1 MFPTESPSSLLNGL
15 NPEQLAAVTWPPQS
29 ALVLAGAGSGKTRV
43 LTTRIAWLLQSG
55 QASVH
60 SIMAVTF
67 TNKAAR
73 EMQTRLGAMTPVNVR
88 AMWLGTFHGLC
99 HRFLRLH
106 HRDAGLPSTFQILDS
121 GDQLSLIKRLL
132 KQLNIAE
139 EIIAPRSLQ
148 GFINAQKEN
157 GLRAGVLEAPDPHTK
172 RMIECYAE
180 YDKWCS
186 REGVVDFAELML
198 KSYEMLQS
206 NEILRRHYQNR
217 FNHILVDE
225 FQDTNKLQ
233 YAWLKLL
240 AGESAAVFAVGDDDQ
255 SIYRFRGAHVGNMTA
270 LMKEFAIEVPI
281 KLEQNYRS
289 DGHIL
294 AAANAVIENNAERL
308 GKNLRTDADMGDKI
322 RFFSA
327 PTDLDEAQFIIDEAK
342 SLHREGRALAEM
354 AVLYRSN
361 AQSRVIEQALF
372 RAGVP
377 YKIYGGLRFYERQEI
392 KHALAYLRLAANP
405 DDDNALLRVINVPA
419 RGIGTRTVENLQAA
433 SQEQGISLWQ
443 AVCTLAAKNAKVAE
457 FAKIIEAM
465 RQQIGQL
472 SLAEMMVSAVHDSG
486 LMESYK
492 TAKGDN
498 QDRIDNLEELIHAA
512 IAFKPEESNFETLP
526 ENIVK
531 DVSARVLSESSSED
545 IQEDNSEQVPTN
557 IQDNRNSKQYRNPA
571 DGSLYSVVES
581 SRPVIT
587 SVREPYQYSEQNVF
601 AVLAF
606 LSNAALESGENQAGQ
621 GEDAV
626 QLMTVH
632 AAKGL
637 EFDTVFLTGMEEGRF
652 PSEMS
657 LAERGGL
664 EEERRLMYVAI
675 TRARKRLY
683 ISMAQQRM
691 LHGQTQFGIVSR
703 FVEEIP
709 PEVLHYLS
717 AKKQSFNSFTDAPRS
732 RSNTVREDYKLP
744 QEYAG
749 FRIGQNVRHAK
760 FGTGVI
766 IDAVDKGESARL
778 TINFGKEGVKELDT
792 KFAKLEVM

>member
-1 MFPTESPSSLLNGL
+1 MFPDAPESSAQLLQGL

-43 LTTRIAWLLQSG
+43 LTTRIAWLLQTR
-55 QASVH
+55 QAGVH

-67 TNKAAR
+67 TNKAAK
-73 EMQTRLGAMTPVNVR
+73 EMQTRLGAMIPVNVR

-106 HRDAGLPSTFQILDS
+106 HREAELPASFQILDS
-121 GDQLSLIKRLL
+121 GDQLSLVKRLL
-132 KQLNIAE
+132 KSQNIAE

-148 GFINAQKEN
+148 GFINAQKES
-157 GLRAGVLEAPDPHTK
+157 GLRADKLEAPDPHTR

-180 YDKWCS
+180 YDKICR

-198 KSYEMLQS
+198 RSYEILQR
-206 NEILRRHYQNR
+206 NDILRQHYQNR

-233 YAWLKLL
+233 YAWLKLM
-240 AGESAAVFAVGDDDQ
+240 AGDSAAVFAVGDDDQ
-255 SIYRFRGAHVGNMTA
+255 SIYRFRGANVGNMTA
-270 LMKEFAIEVPI
+270 LMHEFGIDAPI

-289 DGHIL
+289 VGNIL
-294 AAANAVIENNAERL
+294 AAANAVIENNDERL
-308 GKNLRTDADMGDKI
+308 GKNLRTDAAAGDKI
-322 RFFSA
+322 RYLSA
-327 PTDLDEAQFIIDEAK
+327 PSDFEEAQFIIDEAK
-342 SLHREGRALAEM
+342 SLHREGWPLSEM

-392 KHALAYLRLAANP
+392 KHALAYLRLAVNP
-405 DDDNALLRVINVPA
+405 DDDNALLRVINMPP
-419 RGIGTRTVENLQAA
+419 RGIGARTIENLQTA
-433 SQEQGISLWQ
+433 SAEQGISLWQ
-443 AVCTLAAKNAKVAE
+443 AACNAGAKAAKTAAFVRL
-457 FAKIIEAM
+457 IESL
-465 RQQIGQL
+465 RNQVGQL
-472 SLAEMMVSAVHDSG
+472 SLPEILAGILKDSG
-486 LMESYK
+486 LIEYYQTQKS
-492 TAKGDN
+492 DH
-498 QDRIDNLEELIHAA
+498 QDRLDNLDELVNAA
-512 IAFKPEESNFETLP
+512 IEFNPEESNFEILP
-526 ENIVK
+526 DNIAAA
-531 DVSARVLSESSSED
+531 D
-545 IQEDNSEQVPTN
+545 
-557 IQDNRNSKQYRNPA
+557 PA
-571 DGSLYSVVES
+571 FPL
-581 SRPVIT
+581 
-587 SVREPYQYSEQNVF
+587 
-601 AVLAF
+601 LAF

-621 GEDAV
+621 GEDAI

-632 AAKGL
+632 ASKGL
-637 EFDTVFLTGMEEGRF
+637 EFNVVFLTGMEEGRF

-717 AKKQSFNSFTDAPRS
+717 AKKAAFASFDTPKPRS
-732 RSNTVREDYKLP
+732 DIRAAETYQAAKT
-744 QEYAG
+744 YGG
-749 FRIGQNVRHAK
+749 FKIGQNVRHPK

-792 KFAKLEVM
+792 KYAKLEAV

>member
-1 MFPTESPSSLLNGL
+1 
-15 NPEQLAAVTWPPQS
+15 
-29 ALVLAGAGSGKTRV
+29 
-43 LTTRIAWLLQSG
+43 
-55 QASVH
+55 
-60 SIMAVTF
+60 MAVTF
-67 TNKAAR
+67 TNKAAK
-73 EMQTRLGAMTPVNVR
+73 EMQTRLGAMIPINVR

-106 HRDAGLPSTFQILDS
+106 HRDAGLPSSFQILDS

-132 KQLNIAE
+132 KSLNIAE

-148 GFINAQKEN
+148 GFINAQKES
-157 GLRAGVLEAPDPHTK
+157 GLRADALEAPDPHTR

-180 YDKWCS
+180 YDKICQ

-198 KSYEMLQS
+198 RSYEMLAR
-206 NEILRRHYQNR
+206 NEILRTHYQNR

-233 YAWLKLL
+233 YKWLKLM
-240 AGESAAVFAVGDDDQ
+240 AGEHAAVFAVGDDDQ

-270 LMKEFAIEVPI
+270 LMQEFHIDAPV

-289 DGHIL
+289 VGNIL
-294 AAANAVIENNAERL
+294 AAANAVIENNGDRL
-308 GKNLRTDADMGDKI
+308 GKNLRTDAEAGDKI

-327 PTDLDEAQFIIDEAK
+327 PSDSDEAQFVVEETKA
-342 SLHREGRALAEM
+342 LHREGKLLRET

-372 RAGVP
+372 RSGLP

-392 KHALAYLRLAANP
+392 KHALAYLRLAVNP
-405 DDDNALLRVINVPA
+405 DDDNALLRVINVPP
-419 RGIGTRTVENLQAA
+419 RGIGVRTIENIQTA
-433 SQEQGISLWQ
+433 SSEMGISLWQ
-443 AVCTLAAKNAKVAE
+443 AACAAGAKAAKVAA
-457 FAKIIEAM
+457 FVRLIENL
-465 RQQIGQL
+465 RTQIGQMP
-472 SLAEMMVSAVHDSG
+472 LAEIMSGIVRDSG
-486 LMESYK
+486 LVEYYQ
-492 TAKGDN
+492 TQKGDH
-498 QDRIDNLEELIHAA
+498 QDRLDNLDELVNAA
-512 IAFKPEESNFETLP
+512 IAFKPEESNFEILP
-526 ENIVK
+526 
-531 DVSARVLSESSSED
+531 
-545 IQEDNSEQVPTN
+545 DNAAA
-557 IQDNRNSKQYRNPA
+557 DPA
-571 DGSLYSVVES
+571 F
-581 SRPVIT
+581 P
-587 SVREPYQYSEQNVF
+587 
-601 AVLAF
+601 VLAF
-606 LSNAALESGENQAGQ
+606 LSNAALESGENQAGE

-652 PSEMS
+652 PSELS

-691 LHGQTQFGIVSR
+691 LHGQTQFGVVSR

-709 PEVLHYLS
+709 PQVLHFLS
-717 AKKQSFNSFTDAPRS
+717 PKKSAAFADAPPLRRS
-732 RSNTVREDYKLP
+732 SPAENYQP
-744 QEYAG
+744 AQSYAG

-766 IDAVDKGESARL
+766 IDAADKGNSARL
-778 TINFGKEGVKELDT
+778 TINFGKQGVKELDT
-792 KFAKLEVM
+792 AFAKLEAV

>member
-1 MFPTESPSSLLNGL
+1 MFSSESSSLLSGL

-43 LTTRIAWLLQSG
+43 LTTRIAWLLQTQ

-67 TNKAAR
+67 TNKAAK
-73 EMQTRLGAMTPVNVR
+73 EMQTRLGAMIPVNVR
-88 AMWLGTFHGLC
+88 SMWLGTFHGLC

-106 HRDAGLPSTFQILDS
+106 HRDAGLPASFQILDS

-139 EIIAPRSLQ
+139 EIIASRSLQ
-148 GFINAQKEN
+148 GFINAQKES
-157 GLRAGVLEAPDPHTK
+157 GLRADALHAPDPHTQ

-180 YDKWCS
+180 YDKWCN
-186 REGVVDFAELML
+186 REGVADFAELML
-198 KSYEMLQS
+198 RSYELLLR
-206 NEILRRHYQNR
+206 NEALRVHYQNR

-233 YAWLKLL
+233 YAWLKLM
-240 AGESAAVFAVGDDDQ
+240 AGGHTAVFAVGDDDQ
-255 SIYRFRGAHVGNMTA
+255 SIYRFRGANVGNMTD
-270 LMKEFAIEVPI
+270 LMREFAIDAPI

-289 DGHIL
+289 VGNIL
-294 AAANAVIENNAERL
+294 IAANAVIENNAQRL
-308 GKNLRTDADMGDKI
+308 GKNLRTNAANGDKI
-322 RFFSA
+322 RYFSA
-327 PTDLDEAQFIIDEAK
+327 PTDFDEAQFIVDEAK
-342 SLHREGRALAEM
+342 SLNREGWPLSEM

-361 AQSRVIEQALF
+361 AQSRIIEQTLF
-372 RAGVP
+372 RSGVP

-392 KHALAYLRLAANP
+392 KHALAYLRLAVNP

-419 RGIGTRTVENLQAA
+419 RGIGTRTVENIQTAA
-433 SQEQGISLWQ
+433 QEQGVSLWQ
-443 AVCTLAAKNAKVAE
+443 ATCAAAVKHAKTAAFVR
-457 FAKIIEAM
+457 IIEAL

-472 SLAEMMVSAVHDSG
+472 SLAEITSSAVHDSG
-486 LMESYK
+486 LMEFYR

-498 QDRIDNLEELIHAA
+498 QDRIDNLEELINASVE
-512 IAFKPEESNFETLP
+512 FKPEDTHFETVP
-526 ENIVK
+526 
-531 DVSARVLSESSSED
+531 ED
-545 IQEDNSEQVPTN
+545 IQNS
-557 IQDNRNSKQYRNPA
+557 PA
-571 DGSLYSVVES
+571 
-581 SRPVIT
+581 
-587 SVREPYQYSEQNVF
+587 F

-606 LSNAALESGENQAGQ
+606 LSNASLESGENQAGS

-632 AAKGL
+632 ASKGL
-637 EFDTVFLTGMEEGRF
+637 EFNAVFLSGMEEGRF

-703 FVEEIP
+703 FIDEIP
-709 PEVLHYLS
+709 EKIVHNLS
-717 AKKQSFNSFTDAPRS
+717 PQQQRFHSFAAQPRPKAREPVISGYKKNQS
-732 RSNTVREDYKLP
+732 YG
-744 QEYAG
+744 G
-749 FRIGQNVRHAK
+749 FFIGQNVRHAK

-766 IDAVDKGESARL
+766 IDAVNKGETARL
-778 TINFGKEGVKELDT
+778 TVNFGKEGVKELDT
-792 KFAKLEVM
+792 KFAKLEAV

>member
-67 TNKAAR
+67 TNKAAK
-73 EMQTRLGAMTPVNVR
+73 EMQTRLGAMLPINVR

-106 HRDAGLPSTFQILDS
+106 HRDAGLPATFQILDS

-270 LMKEFAIEVPI
+270 LMKEFAIEAPI

-308 GKNLRTDADMGDKI
+308 GKNLRTDADMGDKL

-433 SQEQGISLWQ
+433 AQEQGISLWQ
-443 AVCTLAAKNAKVAE
+443 AVCALAVKNAKVAA

-526 ENIVK
+526 EE
-531 DVSARVLSESSSED
+531 A
-545 IQEDNSEQVPTN
+545 
-557 IQDNRNSKQYRNPA
+557 QDTPA
-571 DGSLYSVVES
+571 F
-581 SRPVIT
+581 P
-587 SVREPYQYSEQNVF
+587 
-601 AVLAF
+601 VLAF

-709 PEVLHYLS
+709 PEILHYLS

-792 KFAKLEVM
+792 KFAKLEML